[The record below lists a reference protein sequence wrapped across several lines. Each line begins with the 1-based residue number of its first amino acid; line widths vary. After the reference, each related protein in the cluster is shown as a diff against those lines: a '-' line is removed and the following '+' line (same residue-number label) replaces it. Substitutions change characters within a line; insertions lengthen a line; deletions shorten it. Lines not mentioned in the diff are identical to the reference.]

1 MTSPARHRRHDDLAD
16 LVSLCRTGR
25 SWSQVGSRSSHPSA
39 QPANQS
45 WIWSIASGL
54 ASVAVPWELQTGVT
68 PHRPTGSLILETD
81 AYQAWLVVWPSGTAA
96 AIASHS
102 ESHCVCV
109 VSEQITLATENE
121 DFVGEHY
128 PAGIGGVLTRP
139 LVTVAA
145 APGTGDGST
154 VVHVV
159 LTQRLPLEIPW
170 TLSE

>member
-1 MTSPARHRRHDDLAD
+1 M
-16 LVSLCRTGR
+16 
-25 SWSQVGSRSSHPSA
+25 
-39 QPANQS
+39 
-45 WIWSIASGL
+45 
-54 ASVAVPWELQTGVT
+54 
-68 PHRPTGSLILETD
+68 
-81 AYQAWLVVWPSGTAA
+81 VWPSGTAA